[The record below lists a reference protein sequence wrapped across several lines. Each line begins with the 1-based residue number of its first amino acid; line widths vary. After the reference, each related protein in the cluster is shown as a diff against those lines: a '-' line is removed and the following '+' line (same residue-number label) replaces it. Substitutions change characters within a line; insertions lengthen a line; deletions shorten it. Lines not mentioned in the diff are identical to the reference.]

1 MLLNIEHQTHYAYS
15 EMVQYTIQQ
24 LRLTPRNGHGQQV
37 NHWQIKVNGQLTA
50 FEDAFGNLSHT
61 LVIDQ
66 PHAELVIAVCGEVE
80 TGIETTAPEHTLPLD
95 IYLRDTPLTQ
105 ADAAMI
111 AFAQRFAGAPLLDM
125 VQALREQM
133 EYIQGATQ
141 VDTPAATAFR
151 LGKGVCQDHAHAFIG
166 CCHSLGLPARY
177 VSGYLFTEDGNL
189 MQTHAWVDVWQADHW
204 LGLDVSNGTLVNNT
218 HVRLATGLD
227 YRSASPV
234 TGSRMGGG
242 GEGMASMVHVNQHT
256 GLTDKQR
263 AQHQQQLRQQAQAA
277 QQQ

>member
-1 MLLNIEHQTHYAYS
+1 MLLKIEHQTQYVYS

-24 LRLTPRNGHGQQV
+24 LRLTPRDGLGQRV
-37 NHWQIKVNGQLTA
+37 IDWQIKVNGQLTA
-50 FEDAFGNLSHT
+50 FEDAFGNLAHT

-66 PHAELVIAVCGEVE
+66 PHQALLIAVSGEVD
-80 TGIETTAPEHTLPLD
+80 TGVATTAPEQTLPMAV
-95 IYLRDTPLTQ
+95 YLRDTPLTQ
-105 ADAAMI
+105 ADAAMT
-111 AFAQRFAGAPLLDM
+111 AFAQPFAGAPLTDM
-125 VQALREQM
+125 MQALRAQM
-133 EYIQGATQ
+133 QYIAGATQ

-166 CCHSLGLPARY
+166 CCHQLGVPARY

-189 MQTHAWVDVWQADHW
+189 MQTHAWVDVWQQDQW
-204 LGLDVSNGTLVNNT
+204 LGLDVSNGTLVNET
-218 HVRLATGLD
+218 HVRLAVGLD

-234 TGSRMGGG
+234 TGSRIGGG
-242 GEGMASMVHVNQHT
+242 IEGMASMVNVNQHT

-263 AQHQQQLRQQAQAA
+263 EQHRQQLLAQAQAV

>member
-1 MLLNIEHQTHYAYS
+1 
-15 EMVQYTIQQ
+15 
-24 LRLTPRNGHGQQV
+24 
-37 NHWQIKVNGQLTA
+37 
-50 FEDAFGNLSHT
+50 
-61 LVIDQ
+61 
-66 PHAELVIAVCGEVE
+66 
-80 TGIETTAPEHTLPLD
+80 
-95 IYLRDTPLTQ
+95 
-105 ADAAMI
+105 
-111 AFAQRFAGAPLLDM
+111 
-125 VQALREQM
+125 
-133 EYIQGATQ
+133 
-141 VDTPAATAFR
+141 
-151 LGKGVCQDHAHAFIG
+151 
-166 CCHSLGLPARY
+166 
-177 VSGYLFTEDGNL
+177 